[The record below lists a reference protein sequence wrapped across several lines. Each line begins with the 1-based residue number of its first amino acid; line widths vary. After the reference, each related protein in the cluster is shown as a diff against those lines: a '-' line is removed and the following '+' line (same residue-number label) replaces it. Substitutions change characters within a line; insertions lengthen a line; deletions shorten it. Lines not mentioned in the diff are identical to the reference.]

1 MEIFFSVEA
10 WIALLTLTFLEI
22 VLGVDNV
29 IFISIVTNKLPKE
42 NQQYARRLGLSIA
55 LIFRIILLALISW
68 MTQRMIEPLF
78 SVFGLGF
85 SIRELI
91 LMSGGL
97 FLLAKSTSEIHA
109 KMENAQEVGHKGGGS
124 VLSKVIIQIILLDI
138 VFSFDSILTAVGL
151 TTQLAIMILAVIIS
165 LFIMIFF
172 AGKISKFIADHP
184 TLEILALSFL
194 ILIGFMLVLEGVHVE
209 VPKAY
214 IYFAVFFSLLV
225 EMINMRMQKKRHP
238 VVLRPGI
245 EAGIINPDD
254 EKNSSSKSK

>member
-1 MEIFFSVEA
+1 MEIFFTAEA

-29 IFISIVTNKLPKE
+29 IFISIVTNKLPE
-42 NQQYARRLGLSIA
+42 NKRQYARRLGLSIA
-55 LIFRIILLALISW
+55 LIFRILLLTIISW
-68 MTQRMIEPLF
+68 MTGSLTKPLF
-78 SVFGLGF
+78 TVFGLGF

-91 LMSGGL
+91 LMTGGL

-109 KMENAQEVGHKGGGS
+109 KMENLHEGGKSGGEV
-124 VLSKVIIQIILLDI
+124 VLSKVIVQIIMLDI

-151 TTQLAIMILAVIIS
+151 TRHLSVMILAVIIS

-172 AGKISKFIADHP
+172 ADKISKFIATHP

-209 VPKAY
+209 VPKGY

-225 EMINMRMQKKRHP
+225 EMVNMRIQKKHRP
-238 VVLRPGI
+238 VILRPGI
-245 EAGIINPDD
+245 EAGIIDPPDT
-254 EKNSSSKSK
+254 KHT